1 MSRTQPS
8 GDQGHF
14 KVNLCLTF
22 YRKLDVILQLKC
34 ILVFQVVS
42 GVCVLYTF
50 WPSPLFKTIFGFFN
64 IFVMFFIP
72 LIVLV
77 YCYGRIVR
85 ILTRRIES
93 NLDNTGTQSEKF
105 ILARTNTVKTLLLV
119 GLCFI
124 ICWSDN
130 QVYYFIFNLGYK
142 VNFNGNHYKFGI
154 LMVFFNC
161 TINPFIY
168 LLQYRDYQQA
178 LKHFVACTKFSQQSI
193 ASSSGIS
200 AIS

>member
-1 MSRTQPS
+1 M
-8 GDQGHF
+8 
-14 KVNLCLTF
+14 
-22 YRKLDVILQLKC
+22 
-34 ILVFQVVS
+34 
-42 GVCVLYTF
+42 YTF
-50 WPSPLFKTIFGFFN
+50 WPSPLFKRIFGFFN
-64 IFVMFFIP
+64 IFVMFVIP
-72 LIVLV
+72 LIILV

-105 ILARTNTVKTLLLV
+105 LLARTNTVKTLLLV

-130 QVYYFIFNLGYK
+130 QIYYLIFNLGYNA
-142 VNFNGNHYKFGI
+142 NFNGNHYKFGI

-168 LLQYRDYQQA
+168 LIQYRDYQQA
-178 LKHFVACTKFSQQSI
+178 LKHFVACKKFSQQSSG
-193 ASSSGIS
+193 SSSGIS
-200 AIS
+200 TIS